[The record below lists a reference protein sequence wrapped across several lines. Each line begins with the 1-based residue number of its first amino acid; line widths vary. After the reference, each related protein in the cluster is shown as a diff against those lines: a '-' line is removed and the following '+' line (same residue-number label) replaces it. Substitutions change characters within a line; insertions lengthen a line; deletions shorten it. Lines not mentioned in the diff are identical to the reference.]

1 MEMKRYAGLD
11 IGDKTIGIA
20 ISDPMLL
27 IAQGLMTLKRKTLE
41 EDLEA
46 VIAILQEQQV
56 TKVIAGLP
64 RNMNDS
70 LGPQAQRVMNFAQR
84 LKDKSGLELVYQDE
98 RLSTVAANRV
108 LIESKVRR
116 ENRKKVV
123 DKIAATLILQNYLDG
138 R

>member
-1 MEMKRYAGLD
+1 MKRYAGLD